1 VTRIDDPSAVREQYA
16 TEAGL
21 TARKSIYT
29 DVTGP
34 DAREL
39 VFQAVAETRPQSVL
53 EVGCGEGELAERVA
67 HELAADVVAID
78 QSERM
83 VELSRARGVDARVG
97 DIQELPFVGASFDV
111 VVAAWMLYHVSDLDR
126 GISEL
131 ARVLQPGGRLVAATN
146 ASDHLREM
154 LDLAG
159 VDEWEF
165 SFRAENGAELL
176 GRHFAS
182 VEKRNASGTVRLH
195 HADQIRAYLGSSI
208 RLKAW
213 ADRVPELDEPLV
225 VRRRPVVFVAQ
236 KAAS

>member
-1 VTRIDDPSAVREQYA
+1 VTRIDDPLAVREQYA

>member
-21 TARKSIYT
+21 AARKSIYT

-83 VELSRARGVDARVG
+83 VELARARGVEARVG
-97 DIQELPFVGASFDV
+97 DIQELPFVDASFDV

-182 VEKRNASGTVRLH
+182 VEKRDASGTVRLH